1 MHHPPS
7 VPSWI
12 ELTRSQCDLQKP
24 FCNRCI
30 SLGRQCPGYA
40 DPWTV
45 VHRQQN
51 ASAAHQVQVRVAKR
65 LKERGD
71 VPTFLSPGGP
81 GEGSSPESQRSDSS
95 EEEELIRRI
104 TVMPRAVQYD
114 SEIYSMRH
122 FRSNYTS
129 GNEVGFFDLLFDLK
143 PPVNSPGVFEE
154 AVKAT
159 ALASSSLQV
168 CQAGMMA
175 QAKQHYGRAM
185 MKLSAALRD
194 PEMAKEDSVV
204 VAFLTLGLFEVRCES
219 ESESERGC

>member
-1 MHHPPS
+1 MGCRPS
-7 VPSWI
+7 ASCFACKARKVK
-12 ELTRSQCDLQKP
+12 CDLQKP

-71 VPTFLSPGGP
+71 APTFLARA
-81 GEGSSPESQRSDSS
+81 EGSSPESQRSDSS

-159 ALASSSLQV
+159 ALASSSLQL

-194 PEMAKEDSVV
+194 PQKAKEDSVV
-204 VAFLTLGLFEVRCES
+204 VAFLTLGLFE
-219 ESESERGC
+219 